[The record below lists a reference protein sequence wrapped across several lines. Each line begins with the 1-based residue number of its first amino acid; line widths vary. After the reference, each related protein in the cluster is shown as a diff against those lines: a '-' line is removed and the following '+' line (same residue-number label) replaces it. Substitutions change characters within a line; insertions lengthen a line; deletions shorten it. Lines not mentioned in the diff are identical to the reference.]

1 MAGRTQFR
9 FATLGLAAIILA
21 GVPAAARS
29 VAGAMGP
36 TSKADVQI
44 SVRVMPR
51 FKFGTVP
58 AEAGRPA
65 IALTSNAPALRYD
78 LATRPAAASP
88 QAGDKR
94 LLILVVPD

>member
-1 MAGRTQFR
+1 
-9 FATLGLAAIILA
+9 
-21 GVPAAARS
+21 
-29 VAGAMGP
+29 
-36 TSKADVQI
+36 
-44 SVRVMPR
+44 MPR